1 MAGIKVFYT
10 IESSH
15 LQSVLDGIDAAFG
28 LKPSY
33 DENYVSMRGS
43 EDSGIETVRMSLEGN
58 IVKIMVVLC
67 DDSFIEGFS
76 RIIGTPTKIKGRR
89 SGTLPE

>member
-1 MAGIKVFYT
+1 
-10 IESSH
+10 
-15 LQSVLDGIDAAFG
+15 
-28 LKPSY
+28 
-33 DENYVSMRGS
+33 
-43 EDSGIETVRMSLEGN
+43 
-58 IVKIMVVLC
+58 VKIMVVLC